1 MLHSVAISWP
11 RGRLSFCRLAESFVV
26 TQLSPADVELYGFA
40 IMFGE
45 ELFFVDR
52 FRPPQILLGGSGTA
66 GVAVEIFR
74 HGKVESL

>member
-1 MLHSVAISWP
+1 
-11 RGRLSFCRLAESFVV
+11 
-26 TQLSPADVELYGFA
+26 LYGFA